1 MPAIDFFRR
10 KSQNLSTVIES
21 IYGLRT
27 NDQADKA
34 LAVASQNFSELAG
47 YTLSEIL
54 EMKADVYLQE
64 ILKQHFSLSYLEQLV
79 KFLLETSEI
88 FTQLQKNAEMLNLSE
103 KALYLIKHLIET
115 DKTYS
120 PERESFVALLEEK
133 IKNK

>member
-34 LAVASQNFSELAG
+34 LAVASQNFSEMAG

-103 KALYLIKHLIET
+103 KTLYLIKYLIET

>member
-64 ILKQHFSLSYLEQLV
+64 ILKQHFSLSYLEQVV

-103 KALYLIKHLIET
+103 KALYLIKYLIET

>member
-54 EMKADVYLQE
+54 EMKANVYLQE
-64 ILKQHFSLSYLEQLV
+64 ILKQHFSLSYMEQLV

-103 KALYLIKHLIET
+103 KALYLIRHLIET

>member
-1 MPAIDFFRR
+1 MREIDFFRR

-34 LAVASQNFSELAG
+34 LAIASQNFSELAG

-64 ILKQHFSLSYLEQLV
+64 ILKQHFSLSYLEQVV
-79 KFLLETSEI
+79 KFLLETTEI
-88 FTQLQKNAEMLNLSE
+88 LTQLQREADALNLSE
-103 KALYLIKHLIET
+103 KALYLLKHLIQT

-120 PERESFVALLEEK
+120 PERENFVALLEEK

>member
-64 ILKQHFSLSYLEQLV
+64 ILKQHFSLSYMEQLV

-103 KALYLIKHLIET
+103 KALYLIRHLIET

>member
-34 LAVASQNFSELAG
+34 LAVASQNFSEMAG

-103 KALYLIKHLIET
+103 KALYLIKYLIET

>member
-1 MPAIDFFRR
+1 M
-10 KSQNLSTVIES
+10 
-21 IYGLRT
+21 
-27 NDQADKA
+27 
-34 LAVASQNFSELAG
+34 
-47 YTLSEIL
+47 
-54 EMKADVYLQE
+54 
-64 ILKQHFSLSYLEQLV
+64 EQLV

-103 KALYLIKHLIET
+103 KALYLIKYLIET

>member
-103 KALYLIKHLIET
+103 KALYLIKYLIET

-120 PERESFVALLEEK
+120 PERESFVALLVEK

>member
-103 KALYLIKHLIET
+103 KALYLIKYLIET

>member
-34 LAVASQNFSELAG
+34 LAVASQNFSEMAG

-64 ILKQHFSLSYLEQLV
+64 ILKQHFSLSYLEQVV

-103 KALYLIKHLIET
+103 KALYLIRHLIET

>member
-54 EMKADVYLQE
+54 EMKPDVYLQE
-64 ILKQHFSLSYLEQLV
+64 ILKQHFSLS
-79 KFLLETSEI
+79 
-88 FTQLQKNAEMLNLSE
+88 
-103 KALYLIKHLIET
+103 
-115 DKTYS
+115 
-120 PERESFVALLEEK
+120 
-133 IKNK
+133 

>member
-64 ILKQHFSLSYLEQLV
+64 ILKQHFSLSYLEQV
-79 KFLLETSEI
+79 MKFLLETSEI
-88 FTQLQKNAEMLNLSE
+88 FTKLQKNAEMLNLSE
-103 KALYLIKHLIET
+103 KALYLIKYLIET

>member
-79 KFLLETSEI
+79 NFLLETSEI

-103 KALYLIKHLIET
+103 KALYLIKYLIET

>member
-47 YTLSEIL
+47 L
-54 EMKADVYLQE
+54 
-64 ILKQHFSLSYLEQLV
+64 H
-79 KFLLETSEI
+79 
-88 FTQLQKNAEMLNLSE
+88 
-103 KALYLIKHLIET
+103 
-115 DKTYS
+115 
-120 PERESFVALLEEK
+120 
-133 IKNK
+133 

>member
-34 LAVASQNFSELAG
+34 LAVASQNFSEMAG

-64 ILKQHFSLSYLEQLV
+64 ILKQHFSLSYLEQVV

-88 FTQLQKNAEMLNLSE
+88 FTKLQKNAEMLNLSE
-103 KALYLIKHLIET
+103 KALYLIRHLIET

>member
-27 NDQADKA
+27 NNQADKA

-103 KALYLIKHLIET
+103 KALYLIRHLIET

>member
-54 EMKADVYLQE
+54 EMNADVYLQE
-64 ILKQHFSLSYLEQLV
+64 ILKQHFSLSYMEQLV

-103 KALYLIKHLIET
+103 KALYLIKYLIET

>member
-54 EMKADVYLQE
+54 EMNADVYLQE
-64 ILKQHFSLSYLEQLV
+64 ILKQHFSLSYLEQV
-79 KFLLETSEI
+79 MKFLLETSEI
-88 FTQLQKNAEMLNLSE
+88 FTKLQKNAEMLNLSE
-103 KALYLIKHLIET
+103 KALYLIKYLIET

>member
-54 EMKADVYLQE
+54 EMKADLYLQE
-64 ILKQHFSLSYLEQLV
+64 ILKQHFSLSYLEQVV

-103 KALYLIKHLIET
+103 KALYLIRHLIET

>member
-21 IYGLRT
+21 VYGLRI
-27 NDQADKA
+27 NDEADKA

-47 YTLSEIL
+47 FTLGEIL
-54 EMKADVYLQE
+54 AMEAGAYLEE
-64 ILKQHFSLSYLEQLV
+64 IKKLHFTQSYLEQVV
-79 KFLLETSEI
+79 KFLLETTEI
-88 FTQLQKNAEMLNLSE
+88 LTQLQREADALNLSE
-103 KALYLIKHLIET
+103 KALYLLKHLIQN

-120 PERESFVALLEEK
+120 PERENFVALLEEK

>member
-64 ILKQHFSLSYLEQLV
+64 ILKQHFSLSYLEQVV

-103 KALYLIKHLIET
+103 KALYLIRHLNET

>member
-64 ILKQHFSLSYLEQLV
+64 ILKQHFSLSYMEQLV

-103 KALYLIKHLIET
+103 KALYLIKYLIET

>member
-1 MPAIDFFRR
+1 MREIDFFRR

-34 LAVASQNFSELAG
+34 LAIASQNFSELAG

-64 ILKQHFSLSYLEQLV
+64 ILKQHFSLSYLEQVV

-103 KALYLIKHLIET
+103 KALYLIKYLIEI

>member
-64 ILKQHFSLSYLEQLV
+64 ILKQHFSLSYLEQV
-79 KFLLETSEI
+79 MKFLLETSEI

-103 KALYLIKHLIET
+103 KALYLIRHLIET

>member
-21 IYGLRT
+21 VYGLRI
-27 NDQADKA
+27 NDEADKA

-47 YTLSEIL
+47 FTLGEIL
-54 EMKADVYLQE
+54 AMEAGAYLEE
-64 ILKQHFSLSYLEQLV
+64 IKKLHFTQSYLEQVV
-79 KFLLETSEI
+79 KFLLETTEI
-88 FTQLQKNAEMLNLSE
+88 LTQLQREADALKLSE
-103 KALYLIKHLIET
+103 KALYLLKHLIQT

-120 PERESFVALLEEK
+120 PERENFVALLEEK

>member
-64 ILKQHFSLSYLEQLV
+64 ILKQHFSLSYLEQFV

-103 KALYLIKHLIET
+103 KALYLIRHLIET

>member
-79 KFLLETSEI
+79 KFLLETAEI

-103 KALYLIKHLIET
+103 KALYLIRHLIET

>member
-64 ILKQHFSLSYLEQLV
+64 ILKQHFSLSYLEQVV
-79 KFLLETSEI
+79 KFLLETFEI
-88 FTQLQKNAEMLNLSE
+88 FSQLQKNAEMLNLSE
-103 KALYLIKHLIET
+103 KALYLIRHLIET

>member
-10 KSQNLSTVIES
+10 KSQNLSTVLES

-103 KALYLIKHLIET
+103 KALYLIRHLIET

>member
-64 ILKQHFSLSYLEQLV
+64 ILKQHLSLSYLEQLV

-88 FTQLQKNAEMLNLSE
+88 FTKLQKNAEMLNLSE
-103 KALYLIKHLIET
+103 KALYLIRHLIET

>member
-47 YTLSEIL
+47 YTLSKIL

-103 KALYLIKHLIET
+103 KALYLIKYLIET

>member
-27 NDQADKA
+27 NDQADRA
-34 LAVASQNFSELAG
+34 LAIASQNFSELAG

-54 EMKADVYLQE
+54 DMKANVYLEE
-64 ILKQHFSLSYLEQLV
+64 ILKQHFSLSYLEQVV

-103 KALYLIKHLIET
+103 KALYLIRHLIET

>member
-64 ILKQHFSLSYLEQLV
+64 ILKQHFSLSYLEQVV

-103 KALYLIKHLIET
+103 KALYLIRHLIET

>member
-34 LAVASQNFSELAG
+34 LAVASQNFSEMAG

-64 ILKQHFSLSYLEQLV
+64 ILKQHLSLSYLEQLV

-103 KALYLIKHLIET
+103 KALYLIKYLIET

>member
-34 LAVASQNFSELAG
+34 LVVASQNFSELAG

>member
-34 LAVASQNFSELAG
+34 LAVASQNFSEMAG

-64 ILKQHFSLSYLEQLV
+64 ILKQHLSLSYLEQLV

-88 FTQLQKNAEMLNLSE
+88 FTQLQKNSEMLNLSE
-103 KALYLIKHLIET
+103 KALYLIKYLIET

>member
-34 LAVASQNFSELAG
+34 LAVASQNFSEMAG

-64 ILKQHFSLSYLEQLV
+64 ILKQHLSLSYLEQLV

-103 KALYLIKHLIET
+103 KALYLIRHLIET

>member
-64 ILKQHFSLSYLEQLV
+64 ILKQHLSLSYLEQLV

-103 KALYLIKHLIET
+103 KALYLIKYLIET

>member
-54 EMKADVYLQE
+54 EMKADLYLQE
-64 ILKQHFSLSYLEQLV
+64 ILKQHFSLSYMEQLV

-103 KALYLIKHLIET
+103 KALYLIKYLIET

>member
-64 ILKQHFSLSYLEQLV
+64 ILKQHFSLSYLEQVV

-88 FTQLQKNAEMLNLSE
+88 FSQLQKNAEMLNLSE
-103 KALYLIKHLIET
+103 KALYLIKYLIET